1 MANYQFKTRETIKS
15 KLDLIPISVGQM
27 ITCSDTGELYFD
39 TAYDGRICI
48 SDFIILNT
56 DEEILN
62 LENPIIGKLYLSK
75 ETNFIYRYDENWIQL
90 TYPKVEIVRGTIID
104 TTETYTIKF
113 DDNFNNNFNP
123 NTDTVFIYI
132 NGTLLIDANY
142 YLISLYN
149 SETKLYDNGFGIGL
163 DGQEF
168 LGSEKSPTI
177 IHYIIYKNT
186 GNTIVKEEA
195 R

>member
-90 TYPKVEIVRGTIID
+90 THPKVEIVRGTIQD
-104 TTETYTIKF
+104 TTETNYIHF

-123 NTDTVFIYI
+123 DTDSVFIYRNSI
-132 NGTLLIDANY
+132 LMMEIDY
-142 YLISLYN
+142 DIISLYN
-149 SETKLYDNGFGIGL
+149 TETNSYNGEYAIHSHFK
-163 DGQEF
+163 
-168 LGSEKSPTI
+168 GSNESPTI
-177 IHYIIYKNT
+177 LYYIIYKNT
-186 GNTIVKEEA
+186 GSTIIKYDPS
-195 R
+195 